1 MFSKNA
7 LTVTS
12 LILSLSLISC
22 EKDSQ
27 MLRPDDGQGTGTITP
42 RSTQTPETGPVIM
55 VPAGGGIVVNK
66 KYVLDKYAHWKMS
79 YDAKGNLVKLQSTAD
94 PNLVREYIR
103 ASNGSGITI
112 MDYEG
117 FKVKVKTLI
126 LLDANGRCKESFVT
140 SYGVANGNPTSSTVR
155 FAYKYNAKNQLE
167 EIKDQD
173 NSKRHDVFQYN
184 PDGNLRQVQ
193 HYNTNVTQTTTY
205 YYEYPGQA
213 AIVDKNHLSP
223 LWMPHYNQVDEF
235 LPIYGKFNIHLVWK
249 LEYKEVATNS
259 TLDQVYFKY
268 KMNNDGYIDERENS
282 RNTANQTLKDTYLF
296 GYK

>member
-1 MFSKNA
+1 MKLFSKSTLSA
-7 LTVTS
+7 LGLVLSMS
-12 LILSLSLISC
+12 LVSC
-22 EKDSQ
+22 EKGSD
-27 MLRPDDGQGTGTITP
+27 MIRPDDNQSSNNTP
-42 RSTQTPETGPVIM
+42 RSTDTRPNTGT
-55 VPAGGGIVVNK
+55 VPGGGVILVAK
-66 KYVLDKYAHWKMS
+66 KYVLEKYAHWQLS

-112 MDYEG
+112 MNYEG
-117 FKVKVKTLI
+117 IKLKGKTLI

-140 SYGVANGNPTSSTVR
+140 SYGFANGNPTTSTVR
-155 FAYKYNAKNQLE
+155 FSYKYNANNQLE

-173 NSKRHDVFQYN
+173 NSSRYDQFQYN
-184 PDGNLRQVQ
+184 PDGNLRQVK
-193 HYNTNVTQTTTY
+193 HYNNGVKQRTTY

-213 AIVDKNHLSP
+213 AITDKNRLSP

-235 LPIYGKFNIHLVWK
+235 LPIYGKFNKHLVWK
-249 LEYKEVATNS
+249 LEYSDAVTNS

-268 KMNNDGYIDERENS
+268 KMNNDGYIEERENT
-282 RNTANQTLKDTYLF
+282 RNTAGQSLKETFLF